1 MEEATEPL
9 RYFEQNWMT
18 ASGLDTLAS
27 ASAES
32 EPAQPA
38 SNDTVSPSRPR
49 KRRAGDTDYFSKNSD
64 SPLSNDDDVERTSL
78 LSETVVADT
87 ARPRALSEFTTYAGS
102 APAPEPHP
110 LVPPLA
116 LGKLSSAKTVPKPK
130 AAGKVARKAAASA
143 LAKQESFPSEA
154 SPATQKKKKK
164 NTHADSDSSDSELSP
179 RKDPSLSDSVP
190 TPGIS
195 PNELAVEDVVIP
207 QRALTVRE
215 RHRCVGMSEEHSCIS
230 VFCSVLSC
238 PLKPPS
244 Y

>member
-32 EPAQPA
+32 EPAHPA
-38 SNDTVSPSRPR
+38 SNETVSPSRPR
-49 KRRAGDTDYFSKNSD
+49 KRRASDPDYFSKNSD
-64 SPLSNDDDVERTSL
+64 SPLSNDDDVDKSTLPPEIF
-78 LSETVVADT
+78 VADS

-102 APAPEPHP
+102 VPAPEPHP

-116 LGKLSSAKTVPKPK
+116 LGKLSSAKSVPKSK
-130 AAGKVARKAAASA
+130 ATGKVARKAAA
-143 LAKQESFPSEA
+143 LAKQESFPSAA
-154 SPATQKKKKK
+154 SPATLKKKK

-195 PNELAVEDVVIP
+195 PNALQVEDVVIP

-215 RHRCVGMSEEHSCIS
+215 RHRCVGM
-230 VFCSVLSC
+230 
-238 PLKPPS
+238 P
-244 Y
+244 

>member
-9 RYFEQNWMT
+9 KYFEQNWMT

-38 SNDTVSPSRPR
+38 SNESVSPSRPR
-49 KRRAGDTDYFSKNSD
+49 KRRASDPDHLSKNSD
-64 SPLSNDDDVERTSL
+64 SPLSNDDEGDRTTL
-78 LSETVVADT
+78 LSENFVTES

-102 APAPEPHP
+102 APAAEPHP
-110 LVPPLA
+110 LVPQLA
-116 LGKLSSAKTVPKPK
+116 LGKLSSAKSVPKPK
-130 AAGKVARKAAASA
+130 ATGKVSRKAAS
-143 LAKQESFPSEA
+143 LAKQESFPSA
-154 SPATQKKKKK
+154 TSPATLKKKK

-190 TPGIS
+190 TLGIS
-195 PNELAVEDVVIP
+195 PNELQVEDVVIP

-215 RHRCVGMSEEHSCIS
+215 RHRCVRMSYRPSCIS
-230 VFCSVLSC
+230 SFCTTLLCLS
-238 PLKPPS
+238 L
-244 Y
+244 

>member
-1 MEEATEPL
+1 MDEATEPL
-9 RYFEQNWMT
+9 KYFEQNWMT

-38 SNDTVSPSRPR
+38 SNETVSPSRPR
-49 KRRAGDTDYFSKNSD
+49 KRRVGDPDYFSKNPD
-64 SPLSNDDDVERTSL
+64 SPLSNDGEVERTSL
-78 LSETVVADT
+78 LSETAMADS
-87 ARPRALSEFTTYAGS
+87 ARPRTLSEFTTYAGS
-102 APAPEPHP
+102 AEPHP

-116 LGKLSSAKTVPKPK
+116 LGKLSSAKSVPKPK
-130 AAGKVARKAAASA
+130 ATGKIARKAAASA
-143 LAKQESFPSEA
+143 LGKEESFPSAA
-154 SPATQKKKKK
+154 SPATQKKKK

-195 PNELAVEDVVIP
+195 PNELAVEGAVIP

-215 RHRCVGMSEEHSCIS
+215 RHRCIGM
-230 VFCSVLSC
+230 
-238 PLKPPS
+238 LK
-244 Y
+244 

>member
-1 MEEATEPL
+1 MEEAIEPL

-32 EPAQPA
+32 EPVQPA
-38 SNDTVSPSRPR
+38 SNESVSPSRPR
-49 KRRAGDTDYFSKNSD
+49 KRRASDPDYISKNPD
-64 SPLSNDDDVERTSL
+64 SPLSNDDEIDRTTL
-78 LSETVVADT
+78 FSETFVTDS
-87 ARPRALSEFTTYAGS
+87 ARPRTLSEFTTYGGS
-102 APAPEPHP
+102 APEPHP

-130 AAGKVARKAAASA
+130 ATGKVARKATA
-143 LAKQESFPSEA
+143 LTKQESFPFA
-154 SPATQKKKKK
+154 PSPATLKKKK
-164 NTHADSDSSDSELSP
+164 NVHADSDSSDSELSP

-195 PNELAVEDVVIP
+195 PNELQVEDVVIP

-215 RHRCVGMSEEHSCIS
+215 RHRCVRIVMKALPALS
-230 VFCSVLSC
+230 VSLLSC
-238 PLKPPS
+238 PVLCCS
-244 Y
+244 ALFLF